1 MRVRSIRWKAP
12 EGGENRRSG
21 TTGAQSLPLSCATA
35 YEATARDA
43 AQGRPG
49 NCRSRADRKVR
60 VAVCPRS
67 QDPRLISGGSESKD
81 VWKRSEEISAMEEL
95 LARVTA
101 RTGLDAATAQTA
113 IGHILAFLQ
122 KEGPET
128 EVNQLLAALPGS
140 ESLIAE
146 SNAGESG
153 GGGLMGMLGGMMGG
167 GGVMALGQKLMA
179 AGVPMGQMQPLGQ
192 ELFAFGREKVG
203 EDAMGPIIGSI
214 PGLNQFV

>member
-1 MRVRSIRWKAP
+1 
-12 EGGENRRSG
+12 
-21 TTGAQSLPLSCATA
+21 
-35 YEATARDA
+35 
-43 AQGRPG
+43 
-49 NCRSRADRKVR
+49 
-60 VAVCPRS
+60 
-67 QDPRLISGGSESKD
+67 LISGASESKD
-81 VWKRSEEISAMEEL
+81 VWKRSEEIEEIIAMDEL

-122 KEGPET
+122 KEGPEA
-128 EVNQLLAALPGS
+128 EVGQLMAALPGS
-140 ESLIAE
+140 EALVAE
-146 SNAGESG
+146 SNAGEGG

>member
-1 MRVRSIRWKAP
+1 
-12 EGGENRRSG
+12 
-21 TTGAQSLPLSCATA
+21 
-35 YEATARDA
+35 
-43 AQGRPG
+43 
-49 NCRSRADRKVR
+49 
-60 VAVCPRS
+60 
-67 QDPRLISGGSESKD
+67 LISGAPESKD
-81 VWKRSEEISAMEEL
+81 VWKRSEEISTMEEL

-146 SNAGESG
+146 ANAGEGG
-153 GGGLMGMLGGMMGG
+153 GGGLMGMLGGMMG